1 MKLHANT
8 PQNAIMISL
17 LAALLLISMGSGQA
31 LAMPITKAATVNV
44 VTVCMNNG
52 TNCAPQGPAGD
63 LFFAA
68 EVNKIWAQA
77 GIHFDFVVKPNLNNS
92 NFLVVNDSVPGQ
104 RFADLSTPSASSIT
118 MWLTYYV
125 TGAYGEAWLG
135 AGGLVIAMQS
145 VMDVMRLDTIAH
157 ELGHNL
163 GLDHD
168 DSNPNYLMASGGV
181 RNTPDSMANIAPD
194 GLGYDFLS
202 PAQIALARGSLLLH
216 DVGTVPEPAGL
227 ALFAIGLFAFA
238 TARRRP
244 APVRAD

>member
-1 MKLHANT
+1 
-8 PQNAIMISL
+8 MISL
-17 LAALLLISMGSGQA
+17 LAGLLLAFTGQGAA
-31 LAMPITKAATVNV
+31 LAMPITKALTVNV
-44 VTVCMNNG
+44 VTVCANDG
-52 TNCAPQGPAGD
+52 TTCAPQGPAGD

-77 GIHFDFVVKPNLNNS
+77 GIHFDFVLQPNLNNS
-92 NFLVVNDSVPGQ
+92 NFLVVNDSSPGH
-104 RFADLSTPSASSIT
+104 RFTDLSIPSIASVT
-118 MWLTYYV
+118 LWLTHYIS
-125 TGAYGEAWLG
+125 GAYGEAWLG

-168 DSNPNYLMASGGV
+168 DSNPSYLMASGGV
-181 RNTPDSMANIAPD
+181 RNTPDSMANMAPD

-202 PAQIALARGSLLLH
+202 PAQIALARGSLLLR

-227 ALFAIGLFAFA
+227 ALFAIGLLAFA

-244 APVRAD
+244 APVRAGQ